1 MRSNHEK
8 VLVAVDFSEAS
19 VDALKQAIT
28 IAKKFE
34 AKLLVL
40 HVIHDPANSP
50 GFYISKKAGKKVFRN
65 MEESTRQMMEEFA
78 GKHLK
83 KFKDYGT
90 FVITGLPGA
99 QIINFAEKKKVDLIV
114 MGTHGRGGLDRLIL
128 GSVADK
134 VIRGGTCPVPSV
146 RELKS
151 KGKDE
156 QTQEWLTFC
165 LIS

>member
-1 MRSNHEK
+1 MK
-8 VLVAVDFSEAS
+8 
-19 VDALKQAIT
+19 
-28 IAKKFE
+28 
-34 AKLLVL
+34 
-40 HVIHDPANSP
+40 
-50 GFYISKKAGKKVFRN
+50 
-65 MEESTRQMMEEFA
+65 ESAQQMIEEFSR
-78 GKHLK
+78 KHLK

>member
-1 MRSNHEK
+1 MKRI
-8 VLVAVDFSEAS
+8 LVAVDFSEAS
-19 VDALKQAIT
+19 VDALKRAIS

-50 GFYISKKAGKKVFRN
+50 GFYVSKKAGKKVFRN
-65 MEESTRQMMEEFA
+65 MEESAQQMMKEFTA
-78 GKHLK
+78 KYLK
-83 KFKDYGT
+83 KFQDYDT

-99 QIINFAEKKKVDLIV
+99 QIINFAGKKNADLIV
-114 MGTHGRGGLDRLIL
+114 MGTHGRGGLDRLML

-134 VIRGGTCPVPSV
+134 VIRGATCPVLSV

-151 KGKDE
+151 KGKE
-156 QTQEWLTFC
+156 KQAQE
-165 LIS
+165 SNE